1 VRASAAAHSHPPAA
15 RRRPLNLTW
24 PLLRAAALA
33 RSPMGWSSWNPYH
46 AGVIGLDE
54 KTIRAQ
60 ADAMAQHLSAFGY
73 SYINIDDFWAE
84 HSRAANGS
92 MVPSKSFPS
101 GMKNLADHVH
111 SKGLLFGLYTD
122 VGTATC
128 GGQPGAWGHECADA
142 QMFAE
147 WGIDWLKE
155 DHCSPG
161 PNNDMDKM
169 YLDTLTKMSQC
180 LNATGRPIFFDLCA
194 HGCYDI
200 IDGVDQKHNASC
212 WKEWYTHATE
222 IGNSWRTTTDLEVRG
237 PRMWNSTLSNW
248 YRNNAFQAKLNLS
261 QFAGER
267 MTCRTFPCMFS
278 CSIA

>member
-1 VRASAAAHSHPPAA
+1 
-15 RRRPLNLTW
+15 
-24 PLLRAAALA
+24 
-33 RSPMGWSSWNPYH
+33 MY
-46 AGVIGLDE
+46 
-54 KTIRAQ
+54 
-60 ADAMAQHLSAFGY
+60 
-73 SYINIDDFWAE
+73 
-84 HSRAANGS
+84 
-92 MVPSKSFPS
+92 
-101 GMKNLADHVH
+101 
-111 SKGLLFGLYTD
+111 
-122 VGTATC
+122 
-128 GGQPGAWGHECADA
+128 GHECTDAAQFAAWGADYLFEDFCGA
-142 QMFAE
+142 PRPGRELYPITAE
-147 WGIDWLKE
+147 
-155 DHCSPG
+155 
-161 PNNDMDKM
+161 
-169 YLDTLTKMSQC
+169 C

-267 MTCRTFPCMFS
+267 MTRRTFPCMFS